1 MAVYDD
7 RLVHAA
13 SEGNRRINW
22 LVHWFSSGIMGEW
35 AYQLVSTSHFLQE
48 TGHTDLSV
56 QPKLFVGECSYRA
69 VSETKGFI
77 VKNVFIE

>member
-35 AYQLVSTSHFLQE
+35 AYQLVSTS
-48 TGHTDLSV
+48 
-56 QPKLFVGECSYRA
+56 
-69 VSETKGFI
+69 
-77 VKNVFIE
+77 VFIGNGCINWLLHLVFMGNGCINWLVHLVLWGMGVSTG

>member
-35 AYQLVSTSHFLQE
+35 AYQLVSTSGFHWEWVHQLVTTSGFY
-48 TGHTDLSV
+48 
-56 QPKLFVGECSYRA
+56 GEWVYQL
-69 VSETKGFI
+69 VSTSGFYGEW
-77 VKNVFIE
+77 VH